1 MKNDIN
7 CFLSEVVGWKL
18 IEGLIWA
25 EGRTWP
31 EGLIWAEGRTWPE
44 ILIRTEGITWTEQ
57 NVLRKCF
64 GRNWVSDNAEI
75 KNSAIRRT
83 LKRRTT
89 W

>member
-1 MKNDIN
+1 MFVIESVRLK
-7 CFLSEVVGWKL
+7 WT
-18 IEGLIWA
+18 EGLIWA
-25 EGRTWP
+25 EDRMWAV
-31 EGLIWAEGRTWPE
+31 GLMWAEGRTWAE
-44 ILIRTEGITWTEQ
+44 SLVRTEGITWTEQ